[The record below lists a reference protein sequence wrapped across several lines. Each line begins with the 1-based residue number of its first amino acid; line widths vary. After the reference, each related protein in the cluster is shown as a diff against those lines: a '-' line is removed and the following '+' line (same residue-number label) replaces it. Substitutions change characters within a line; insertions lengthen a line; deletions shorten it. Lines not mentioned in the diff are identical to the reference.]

1 MNYQEFLNYMKEN
14 FIDYLIKHDS
24 KEGGEKNTYSIQ
36 IRQIIKNN
44 GIKLDGLIIQR
55 NEENI
60 SPNIYLN
67 SYFES
72 YQLGTPLSCIMEAI
86 AKQYYTLK
94 ENHRI
99 EIDNLF
105 DFPTVQN
112 RIIVRLVN
120 YERNREMLK
129 DCPYKRFLD
138 MAITFR
144 YMAGRDEYGLAS
156 SLITNEEFDLWEIS
170 IDDLYQIALFNTMR
184 EFPWHM
190 DSLATVI
197 LDCIKRNI
205 PQDMHGEME
214 EELSL
219 LEDTSHGVNMYVL
232 SNDSDLNGASC
243 ILYDAV
249 IRNFARVQDSNVF
262 ILPSSIHEVMLV
274 PESEE
279 TDVDFLQQLLL
290 DANQSAVGLIDLL
303 SDSIYYYRRDTDE
316 ITIYGA

>member
-72 YQLGTPLSCIMEAI
+72 YQLGTPLSCIMEEI

-156 SLITNEEFDLWEIS
+156 SLITNEEFDLWEIG

-249 IRNFARVQDSNVF
+249 IRNFARVQDSNVL